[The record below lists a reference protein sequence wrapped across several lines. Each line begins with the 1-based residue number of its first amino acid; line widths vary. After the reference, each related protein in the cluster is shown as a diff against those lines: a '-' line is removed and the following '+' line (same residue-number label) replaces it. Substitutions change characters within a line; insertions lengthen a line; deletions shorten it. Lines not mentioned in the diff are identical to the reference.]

1 MPTVSLAS
9 FCKDGGNQGTSAR
22 GRESALTSE
31 TRFSNFGEGECG
43 EPFAPHHL
51 QLDFTPETEEDTAFV
66 QQKIIDFWEL
76 VNSTPEIQHLLVIP
90 ENRNSFT
97 TARTEAMITT
107 PPEPKQSKPKVVK
120 MEKTAISS
128 LDLFSKPGAMTV
140 TSSLHTSLSRASK
153 ENNPDLLSSG
163 EPMSTTATKADRP
176 QKNTT
181 KAKKLCKILKKWD
194 DNHPKSMEPPGHPPR
209 FDHCVIQRSS

>member
-1 MPTVSLAS
+1 MPTVSLSS

-51 QLDFTPETEEDTAFV
+51 QLDFTPDTEEDTAFV

-90 ENRNSFT
+90 
-97 TARTEAMITT
+97 
-107 PPEPKQSKPKVVK
+107 QSKPKVVK

-163 EPMSTTATKADRP
+163 EPLSTSATKADRP

-181 KAKKLCKILKKWD
+181 KAKKLCKILKEWD

-209 FDHCVIQRSS
+209 FEHCVIQRSVLGENICN

>member
-51 QLDFTPETEEDTAFV
+51 QLDFTPATEEDTAFV

-90 ENRNSFT
+90 V
-97 TARTEAMITT
+97 
-107 PPEPKQSKPKVVK
+107 Q
-120 MEKTAISS
+120 
-128 LDLFSKPGAMTV
+128 
-140 TSSLHTSLSRASK
+140 
-153 ENNPDLLSSG
+153 
-163 EPMSTTATKADRP
+163 
-176 QKNTT
+176 
-181 KAKKLCKILKKWD
+181 
-194 DNHPKSMEPPGHPPR
+194 
-209 FDHCVIQRSS
+209 